1 MLKGWT
7 TWDNRY
13 IPVDEITHQH
23 LSNIYYYTH
32 FVLAK
37 WYDAETKREVYHML
51 MTKFG
56 SILPYRPDI
65 RFIQEQVYLTE
76 LGYLQNNNDI
86 VIDGKIVGKYG
97 EVA

>member
-7 TWDNRY
+7 TWDNRH
-13 IPVDEITHQH
+13 IPVEEITHQH

-37 WYDAETKREVYHML
+37 WYDAGTKQEVYRLL

-65 RFIQEQVYLTE
+65 RFIQEQKYLTE
-76 LGYLQNNNDI
+76 LGYLMDNNDI

>member
-1 MLKGWT
+1 MLKGWI
-7 TWDNRY
+7 TWDDRK
-13 IPVDEITHQH
+13 IPAEEITHQH

-37 WYDAETKREVYHML
+37 WYDSVTKQEVYRLL

-65 RFIQEQVYLTE
+65 RFMQEQIYLKD
-76 LGYLQNNNDI
+76 LGFLRDNNDI
-86 VIDGKIVGKYG
+86 VIEGKIVGKYG
-97 EVA
+97 EV

>member
-7 TWDNRY
+7 TWDGRH
-13 IPVDEITHQH
+13 IPAEEITHQH

-37 WYDAETKREVYHML
+37 WYDKTTKQEVYTLL

-56 SILPYRPDI
+56 SILPYKPDI
-65 RFIQEQVYLTE
+65 RFIQEQKYLTE
-76 LGYLQNNNDI
+76 LGFLRDNNDI
-86 VIDGKIVGKYG
+86 VIEEKVVGVYG
-97 EVA
+97 A